1 MARKQKIVGTCYIC
15 GQKGPLSFEHVP
27 NRRAFNSS
35 SIAEYTFE
43 DVLVKKDKTKGQVIQ
58 GGIGRHTL
66 CPKCNNDTGSWYGEE
81 YTKWAKSCTDFL
93 YQRWVR
99 LDMSGEAVITLHN
112 VYPLRFLKQVVV
124 CFFSVA
130 PGLVQQYP
138 GLVNF
143 VLDKNEKHLPSN
155 CRFYMNFYYGTKP
168 MLRQMPMA
176 GIIHDVH
183 FDGPYF
189 RAAGFSVFTE
199 IAHPPFLLTMPF
211 GTGFPKAGNI
221 TGFSEYD
228 YDQQAKNVTLK
239 LRVVKGL
246 SPLPNT

>member
-1 MARKQKIVGTCYIC
+1 MARKQKVVGTCHIC
-15 GQKGPLSFEHVP
+15 GQHGPLSFEHVP

-35 SIAEYTFE
+35 SIVEYTFE
-43 DVLVKKDKTKGQVIQ
+43 DVLIKKDKTKGRVVQ

-66 CPKCNNDTGSWYGEE
+66 CPKCNNDTGGWYGEE
-81 YTKWAKSCTDFL
+81 YTKWARSCADFL
-93 YQRWVR
+93 YQRWIR
-99 LDMSGEAVITLHN
+99 LDMSEEAVITLHN

-130 PGLVQQYP
+130 PGLAQQYP

-143 VLDKNEKHLPSN
+143 VLDKNEKHLPLD

-168 MLRQMPMA
+168 MLRQMPI
-176 GIIHDVH
+176 GGVIHDVH
-183 FDGPYF
+183 FDGQNF
-189 RAAGFSVFTE
+189 RTAGFSVLSE
-199 IAHPPFLLTMPF
+199 IAHPPFLLIMPF
-211 GTGFPKAGNI
+211 GTGFPKAGDI
-221 TGFSEYD
+221 TSFSEYD

-239 LRVVKGL
+239 LRVLKGV